1 MQGKYGHFS
10 PFPNPS
16 AINSHEEHMPDLIIR
31 NLHASID
38 GSEILRGVD
47 LELSKGEVHAIM
59 GPNGSG
65 KSTLAH
71 VLMGHP
77 AYEVTA
83 GEVTLDGEQLLE
95 LEPDERAR
103 LGLFLAFQYP
113 AAIPGVTVA
122 NFLRLAVNA
131 QRRGA
136 DGDENPIRIPEFR
149 KLLQENMEALKID
162 RSMTSRYLNDGF
174 SGGEKKRMEMLQM
187 AILKPQIAILD
198 ETDSGLDI
206 DALRIVAEGVNRQ
219 VGPDMGA
226 LVITHYSRLLHHIK
240 PDHIHVLVG
249 GRIVRSGGPE
259 IADELERDG
268 YAPYGVMEEAI

>member
-1 MQGKYGHFS
+1 MS
-10 PFPNPS
+10 
-16 AINSHEEHMPDLIIR
+16 DLVIR
-31 NLHASID
+31 NLRASID
-38 GSEILRGVD
+38 GAEILNGVD

-77 AYEVTA
+77 AYQVTD
-83 GEVTLDGEQLLE
+83 GEVIYKGQQVLK
-95 LEPDERAR
+95 LEPDQRSR

-113 AAIPGVTVA
+113 SAIPGVTVA

-131 QRRGA
+131 HRRGE
-136 DGDENPIRIPEFR
+136 DGEENPIRIPEFR
-149 KLLQENMEALKID
+149 KLLQENMETLKID

-187 AILKPQIAILD
+187 AILRPEIAILD

-206 DALRIVAEGVNRQ
+206 DALRIVSDGVNTL
-219 VGPDMGA
+219 VGPEMGA
-226 LVITHYSRLLHHIK
+226 LVITHYSRLLKYIK
-240 PDHIHVLVG
+240 PDRIHVLVD
-249 GRIVRSGGPE
+249 GRIVRSGGHE
-259 IADELERDG
+259 LADELERDG
-268 YAPYGVMEEAI
+268 YTPYGVEEAAAV

>member
-1 MQGKYGHFS
+1 MS
-10 PFPNPS
+10 
-16 AINSHEEHMPDLIIR
+16 DLIIR

-47 LELSKGEVHAIM
+47 LELSRGEVHAIM

-77 AYEVTA
+77 AYEVTD
-83 GEVTLDGEQLLE
+83 GEVEFKGQPVLE
-95 LEPDERAR
+95 LEPDERSQ

-113 AAIPGVTVA
+113 SAIPGVTVA

-131 QRRGA
+131 HRRGP
-136 DGDENPIRIPEFR
+136 DGAENPVRIPEFR
-149 KLLQENMEALKID
+149 KMLQESMDALKID

-187 AILKPQIAILD
+187 AMLRPEIAILD

-206 DALRIVAEGVNRQ
+206 DALRIVADGVNSL
-219 VGPDMGA
+219 VGPDMGT
-226 LVITHYSRLLHHIK
+226 LVITHYSRLLRYIK
-240 PDHIHVLVG
+240 PQHVHVLVD

-259 IADELERDG
+259 VADELERDG
-268 YAPYGVMEEAI
+268 YAPYGVVEEAV

>member
-1 MQGKYGHFS
+1 M
-10 PFPNPS
+10 
-16 AINSHEEHMPDLIIR
+16 ADLAIR

-38 GSEILRGVD
+38 GAEILKGVD

-77 AYEVTA
+77 SYEVTE
-83 GEVTLDGEQLLE
+83 GEVEFKGQQMLE
-95 LEPDERAR
+95 LDPDERSR
-103 LGLFLAFQYP
+103 LGMFLAFQYP
-113 AAIPGVTVA
+113 SAIPGVTVA

-131 QRRGA
+131 HRRGP
-136 DGDENPIRIPEFR
+136 DGEENPIRIPEFR
-149 KLLQENMEALKID
+149 KLLTESMEELKIE
-162 RSMTSRYLNDGF
+162 RSMTSRYLNEGF

-187 AILKPQIAILD
+187 AVLKPEIAVLD

-206 DALRIVAEGVNRQ
+206 DALRIVSDGVNRL
-219 VGPDMGA
+219 VGPEMGV
-226 LVITHYSRLLHHIK
+226 LVITHYARLLKYIK
-240 PDHIHVLVG
+240 PDHIHVLVD

-259 IADELERDG
+259 LADELEREG
-268 YAPYGVMEEAI
+268 YTPYGVQEAAV

>member
-1 MQGKYGHFS
+1 
-10 PFPNPS
+10 
-16 AINSHEEHMPDLIIR
+16 MPDLVIR
-31 NLHASID
+31 DLHASID
-38 GSEILRGVD
+38 GAEILKGVD

-77 AYEVTA
+77 AYEVTG
-83 GEVTLDGEQLLE
+83 GEVIFNGEDVLE
-95 LEPDERAR
+95 LEPDERSQ

-122 NFLRLAVNA
+122 NFLRMAVNA
-131 QRRGA
+131 HRRDD
-136 DGDENPIRIPEFR
+136 DGTENPIRIPEFR
-149 KLLQENMEALKID
+149 KLLQENMEQLKID

-174 SGGEKKRMEMLQM
+174 SGGEKKRMEILQM
-187 AILKPQIAILD
+187 AMLRPKIAILD

-206 DALRIVAEGVNRQ
+206 DALRIVADGVNSL
-219 VGPDMGA
+219 VGPEMGV
-226 LVITHYSRLLHHIK
+226 LVITHYSRLLRYIK
-240 PDHIHVLVG
+240 PQHVHVLVD

-259 IADELERDG
+259 LADELERDG
-268 YAPYGVMEEAI
+268 YTPYGVVEEAV

>member
-1 MQGKYGHFS
+1 LIGWA
-10 PFPNPS
+10 PNDPPGDDDGF
-16 AINSHEEHMPDLIIR
+16 HLLREESMPDLIIR

-38 GSEILRGVD
+38 GAEILKGVD

-77 AYEVTA
+77 AYEVTE
-83 GEVTLDGEQLLE
+83 GEVIFQDEQVLE

-113 AAIPGVTVA
+113 SSIPGVTVA

-131 QRRGA
+131 QRRGP
-136 DGDENPIRIPEFR
+136 DGEENPVRIPEFR
-149 KLLQENMEALKID
+149 AMLQENMDALKID

-187 AILKPQIAILD
+187 AMLLPQIAILD

-206 DALRIVAEGVNRQ
+206 DALRIVSDGVNRL
-219 VGPDMGA
+219 VGPEMGA
-226 LVITHYSRLLHHIK
+226 LVITHYSRLLKYIQPH
-240 PDHIHVLVG
+240 HIHVLVD
-249 GRIVRSGGPE
+249 GRIVRSAGPE
-259 IADELERDG
+259 LADELEREG
-268 YAPYGVMEEAI
+268 YAPYGVQEAAV

>member
-1 MQGKYGHFS
+1 
-10 PFPNPS
+10 
-16 AINSHEEHMPDLIIR
+16 MPDLIIR

-38 GSEILRGVD
+38 GAEILRGVD

-77 AYEVTA
+77 SYEVTD
-83 GEVTLDGEQLLE
+83 GEVVFKGEQVLD

-113 AAIPGVTVA
+113 SAIPGVTVA

-131 QRRGA
+131 QRRGP
-136 DGDENPIRIPEFR
+136 DGEENPVRIPEFR
-149 KLLQENMEALKID
+149 AMLQENMDALKID

-187 AILKPQIAILD
+187 AMLRPEIAILD

-206 DALRIVAEGVNRQ
+206 DALRIVSDGVNSL
-219 VGPDMGA
+219 VGPEMGA
-226 LVITHYSRLLHHIK
+226 LVITHYSRLLKYIK
-240 PDHIHVLVG
+240 PHHIHVLVD
-249 GRIVRSGGPE
+249 GRIVRSGGSE
-259 IADELERDG
+259 LADELERDG
-268 YAPYGVMEEAI
+268 YAPYGVQEAAV

>member
-1 MQGKYGHFS
+1 
-10 PFPNPS
+10 
-16 AINSHEEHMPDLIIR
+16 MPDLVIR

-38 GSEILRGVD
+38 GAEILKGVD

-71 VLMGHP
+71 VMMGHP
-77 AYEVTA
+77 SYEVTE
-83 GEVTLDGEQLLE
+83 GEVVYKGEQVLD
-95 LEPDERAR
+95 LEPDQRSR

-113 AAIPGVTVA
+113 SAIPGVTVA

-131 QRRGA
+131 HRRSE
-136 DGDENPIRIPEFR
+136 DGEENPIRIPEFR
-149 KLLQENMEALKID
+149 KLLQENMETLKIE

-187 AILKPQIAILD
+187 AILRPEIAILD

-206 DALRIVAEGVNRQ
+206 DALRIVADGVNTLI
-219 VGPDMGA
+219 GPEMGA
-226 LVITHYSRLLHHIK
+226 LVITHYSRLLKYIK

-259 IADELERDG
+259 LADELERDG
-268 YAPYGVMEEAI
+268 YTPYGVEEAATV

>member
-1 MQGKYGHFS
+1 
-10 PFPNPS
+10 
-16 AINSHEEHMPDLIIR
+16 MPDLIIR

-38 GSEILRGVD
+38 GAEILKGVD

-77 AYEVTA
+77 AYEVTE
-83 GEVTLDGEQLLE
+83 GEVEFQGHQVLE
-95 LEPDERAR
+95 LDPDERSR

-113 AAIPGVTVA
+113 SAIPGVTVA
-122 NFLRLAVNA
+122 NFLRLSVNA
-131 QRRGA
+131 HRRGP
-136 DGDENPIRIPEFR
+136 DGEENPVRIPEFR
-149 KLLQENMEALKID
+149 KQLAESMDALKID
-162 RSMTSRYLNDGF
+162 RAMTSRYLNDGF

-206 DALRIVAEGVNRQ
+206 DALRIVSDGVNSQ
-219 VGPDMGA
+219 VGPEMGT
-226 LVITHYSRLLHHIK
+226 LVITHYSRLLKYIK
-240 PDHIHVLVG
+240 PDHIHVLVD
-249 GRIVRSGGPE
+249 GRIVRSAGPE
-259 IADELERDG
+259 LADELERDG
-268 YAPYGVMEEAI
+268 YAPYGVQEAAV